1 MNKIESGACLSDRLT
16 AFLTAK
22 YRENRLPFLTA
33 FFVGL
38 LTYMYCFT
46 NKFETMDDLCCFFG
60 TGSSLVLGR
69 WGLKLSEL
77 FFPMTSVPWLN
88 GMISLLF
95 LCAAV
100 CTIVRMFDFHDP
112 VIVVLLSALL
122 ISFPTQVCTFG
133 YMYTA
138 PQYAC
143 ALYLAAASARIA
155 SEDLNRK
162 RFAAAVALLALSIG
176 IYQAYVAEAAS
187 LLVVYCLLCILRG
200 EQGNA
205 VLLKGLIY
213 IAMLAASMAAYMLI
227 NFTVN
232 KMLAV
237 EMSEYATE
245 SLSGIG
251 EYLFG
256 IRVAYTAF
264 LGYFTKGY
272 YDLIPTKTSLVFH
285 VVAAVTVVLLLIW
298 HFSKKENR
306 NEGKLGVF
314 LLCLALFPLAV
325 DCIRVISVLFHNL
338 MLFSFTS
345 VYILT
350 AVVFENCSADLMLK
364 RRNTVKDV
372 LAVCMA
378 VVMVINIY
386 YANAVFMKLFMQF
399 EQAHSFYT
407 SIITE
412 LRQDPGFNEDSVIC
426 IVGDNSIFDN
436 AGIDLNNLAGMREG
450 IVGTYSQSEFIRFY
464 LGMTLN
470 VAGWDITDVLAERE
484 EVIQMPPYP
493 YYGSVQKLDG
503 YFVIRLG

>member
-1 MNKIESGACLSDRLT
+1 
-16 AFLTAK
+16 
-22 YRENRLPFLTA
+22 
-33 FFVGL
+33 
-38 LTYMYCFT
+38 
-46 NKFETMDDLCCFFG
+46 
-60 TGSSLVLGR
+60 
-69 WGLKLSEL
+69 
-77 FFPMTSVPWLN
+77 
-88 GMISLLF
+88 
-95 LCAAV
+95 
-100 CTIVRMFDFHDP
+100 
-112 VIVVLLSALL
+112 
-122 ISFPTQVCTFG
+122 
-133 YMYTA
+133 
-138 PQYAC
+138 
-143 ALYLAAASARIA
+143 
-155 SEDLNRK
+155 
-162 RFAAAVALLALSIG
+162 
-176 IYQAYVAEAAS
+176 
-187 LLVVYCLLCILRG
+187 
-200 EQGNA
+200 
-205 VLLKGLIY
+205 
-213 IAMLAASMAAYMLI
+213 
-227 NFTVN
+227 
-232 KMLAV
+232 
-237 EMSEYATE
+237 MS
-245 SLSGIG
+245 
-251 EYLFG
+251 
-256 IRVAYTAF
+256 R
-264 LGYFTKGY
+264 
-272 YDLIPTKTSLVFH
+272 
-285 VVAAVTVVLLLIW
+285 

-350 AVVFENCSADLMLK
+350 AVVFENCSADLTLK
-364 RRNTVKDV
+364 RRKSVKDV

-378 VVMVINIY
+378 VVTVINIY